1 MNRKRGGTMA
11 INLEKNASIV
21 RISPEMTE
29 AYLTVSA
36 PLEGEFYNEGDL
48 RDILERRG
56 VVYGIKREALIE
68 ILEKKRYFKEYLVA
82 EGQRAID
89 GKDGHFEFLFNTCID
104 NKPKVLK
111 DGSVDYGSMA
121 KVEIV
126 EEGAEIV
133 HYIPAKP
140 GMDGVDVRGQILKC
154 RPGKELPQLK
164 GKGFTVSED
173 KTRYIANV
181 CGKVEYSNDRLVVSN
196 TLTVDGD
203 VTRITGDINFKG
215 DVLIRGNVV
224 TGMSVRAGGSIT
236 VDGHV
241 EAAIL
246 EAGKDVVLKN
256 GMQGGGKGEINAGGD
271 VSGKFFEQTTIYS
284 KGNINANALLNCNI
298 ISDSKITVSGRMGV
312 LVGGSA
318 SAIEGISA
326 TIIGNMSEVKMHI
339 NLGVDHAVYA
349 KIAEMEEK
357 SRIIKEDIDKLNLA
371 MKQISALIEK
381 SPNADLSQKKMEI
394 LRTKIN
400 RDTQLSG
407 LMEEIRRI
415 NDLVD
420 RSANAKLVVSKSIY
434 RGTKITINGVT
445 KNVESEN
452 YNVTYAKKG
461 ADVISYPNV

>member
-1 MNRKRGGTMA
+1 MA

-36 PLEGEFYNEGDL
+36 PTEGEFYDEGDL

-56 VVYGIKREALIE
+56 VIYGIRREALIE

-82 EGQRAID
+82 EGKRPVD
-89 GKDGHFEFLFNTCID
+89 GKDGRFEFLFNTKSD

-126 EEGAEIV
+126 EEGTEIV
-133 HYIPAKP
+133 HYMPAKQ
-140 GMDGVDVRGQILKC
+140 GIDGIDVRGQIIKC

-164 GKGFTVSED
+164 GKGFAVSED
-173 KTRYIANV
+173 KTRYISTV
-181 CGKVEYSNDRLVVSN
+181 CGKVEYNNDRLVVSN
-196 TLTVDGD
+196 TLTIDGD
-203 VTRITGDINFKG
+203 VTRITGDIDFKG
-215 DVLIRGNVV
+215 DVLIRGNVI
-224 TGMSVRAGGSIT
+224 TGMSVRAAGNIT

-241 EAAIL
+241 EAASL
-246 EAGKDVVLKN
+246 EAGKDIVLKN
-256 GMQGGGKGEINAGGD
+256 GMQGGGRGEINAGGD

-284 KGNINANALLNCNI
+284 KGDINANALLNCNI
-298 ISDSKITVSGRMGV
+298 ISEGKITVSGRMGV

-318 SAIEGISA
+318 SAIEGITA

-339 NLGVDHAVYA
+339 NLGVDHSIYV
-349 KIAEMEEK
+349 KLAELEEK
-357 SRIIKEDIDKLNLA
+357 MKKVKEDIDKLNVA

-381 SPNADLSQKKMEI
+381 SPNADLSQKKMNI
-394 LRTKIN
+394 LRTKIS
-400 RDTQLSG
+400 RDTQLSS
-407 LMEEIRRI
+407 LAEEVRKISDFI
-415 NDLVD
+415 D
-420 RSANAKLVVSKSIY
+420 RSSDARLVVTKSIY
-434 RGTKITINGVT
+434 RGTKVTINGVT
-445 KNVESEN
+445 KNIESEN

-461 ADVISYPNV
+461 ADVVSYPNV